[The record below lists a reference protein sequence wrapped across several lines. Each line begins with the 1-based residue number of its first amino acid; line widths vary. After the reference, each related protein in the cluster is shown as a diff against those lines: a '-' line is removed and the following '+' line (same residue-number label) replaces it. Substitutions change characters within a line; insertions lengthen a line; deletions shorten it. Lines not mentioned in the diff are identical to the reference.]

1 MVLETDGDL
10 KLNRDISTDTIQRAI
25 QRDESAFQQI
35 VETFQTPVYN
45 MCYRMLLNEREAED
59 AAQETFW
66 KTWTNLVKYD
76 ISRPFGTWI
85 LSIAAH
91 HCIDLKRK
99 KQVAQVEIDET
110 MEEIIPDSIP
120 GPKQEMAASERERDI
135 QLYLQYLS
143 DTDRAM
149 IVMRYWN
156 ELSDKEIAA
165 AMSMSESAVKSRL
178 FRARRQLADVIN
190 RQKAAELEKTL

>member
-1 MVLETDGDL
+1 M
-10 KLNRDISTDTIQRAI
+10 NRNISTETIQRAI
-25 QRDESAFQQI
+25 QRDETAFQEI

-45 MCYRMLLNEREAED
+45 MCYRMLMNEREAED

-76 ISRPFGTWI
+76 INRPFGTWI

-91 HCIDLKRK
+91 HCIDIKRK
-99 KQVAQVEIDET
+99 KQVVQVEIDET

-135 QLYLQYLS
+135 QLLLQSLS
-143 DTDRAM
+143 ETDRAM
-149 IVMRYWN
+149 IVMRYWD
-156 ELSDKEIAA
+156 ELSDREIAA
-165 AMSMSESAVKSRL
+165 AMSLSESAVKSRL
-178 FRARRQLADVIN
+178 FRARRQLAEVMN
-190 RQKAAELEKTL
+190 GQKAAELEKTL